1 MCECQIMDAAK
12 TKKTQWVPWS
22 QKLMQSGRVWQSVLV
37 SNLKQDDDVPEK
49 ASLHRVETW
58 FHLLTITSGELTTEY
73 QEHLHSGGLLLPV
86 LAARTH
92 LRILYISA
100 LCIKRL
106 DDSLPLF

>member
-1 MCECQIMDAAK
+1 MGSLEPKAHAE
-12 TKKTQWVPWS
+12 
-22 QKLMQSGRVWQSVLV
+22 WQSVLV

-49 ASLHRVETW
+49 ASLHRGETW
-58 FHLLTITSGELTTEY
+58 FHLLTIASGELTTKY

-92 LRILYISA
+92 LRILYISD

-106 DDSLPLF
+106 DDSLPLL

>member
-12 TKKTQWVPWS
+12 TKKTPVGSLEP
-22 QKLMQSGRVWQSVLV
+22 KAHAEWQSVLV

-58 FHLLTITSGELTTEY
+58 LHLLTITSGELTTKN

-106 DDSLPLF
+106 DDSLPLL